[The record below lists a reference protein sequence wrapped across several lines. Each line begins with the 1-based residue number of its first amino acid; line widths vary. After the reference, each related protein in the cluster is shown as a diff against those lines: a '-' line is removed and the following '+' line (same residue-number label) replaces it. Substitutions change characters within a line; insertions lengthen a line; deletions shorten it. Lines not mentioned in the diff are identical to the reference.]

1 MNQRWWQWQRGG
13 TLFLWSTWI
22 WEKAMFSLQSRIQT
36 VWFHLKFK
44 TLLLVLEVRTAARW
58 RMGVSVLLGLSE
70 WLGLAFARCLR
81 LVRILM
87 EHILCINLRTTWNMS
102 PFDCKWQNLSW
113 NWPMFCRTFIRM
125 PRSMVL
131 ASWTVDLE
139 HQHRQHLGIPCMLP
153 AGEQVLMKSCF
164 IYVLWHLCCRLVVF
178 ADELVH
184 VDSTLHWNRSSF
196 TPPSRFSW
204 ELCCFNSNFLTTL
217 N

>member
-13 TLFLWSTWI
+13 TLFLWSAWI

-87 EHILCINLRTTWNMS
+87 EHILCINLRTTWKMS

-131 ASWTVDLE
+131 ASWTVDLRAPTSPAPWHPVHASCRGTGTDE
-139 HQHRQHLGIPCMLP
+139 KLFYLCTLAFVLQTCCVCWWTCSCRQH
-153 AGEQVLMKSCF
+153 
-164 IYVLWHLCCRLVVF
+164 
-178 ADELVH
+178 
-184 VDSTLHWNRSSF
+184 
-196 TPPSRFSW
+196 PSL
-204 ELCCFNSNFLTTL
+204 E
-217 N
+217 